1 MTIDLDFKN
10 KIIDNKQYGY
20 IYQLRGKT
28 IHRFACLY
36 WTQMQIDAFNNNT
49 SMPKFNKVYDIEDS
63 YDHINAYNPI
73 YYYYR
78 GPRVDNHYEFVL
90 FSSTTPF
97 HEINSLGL
105 IFTENKEDEFVKEI
119 YKAYG
124 FIINDDIERETT
136 IVNQWINTREIVH
149 VDLGF

>member
-1 MTIDLDFKN
+1 MPIDLDFKN
-10 KIIDNKQYGY
+10 KIIDNEQYGY

-36 WTQMQIDAFNNNT
+36 WTQEQIDAFNKRT
-49 SMPKFNKVYDIEDS
+49 YIPDFKKVYDIDDS
-63 YDHINAYNPI
+63 YNHINVFNPI
-73 YYYYR
+73 YYSYR
-78 GPRVDNHYEFVL
+78 GPRVDNHYEFIL

-105 IFTENKEDEFVKEI
+105 IFMENKEDEFVKEI

-124 FIINDDIERETT
+124 FVINDDIERETT
-136 IVNQWINTREIVH
+136 IVNQWIKTRKEVH
-149 VDLGF
+149 ADLGF